1 MSIISGTSH
10 SSGGFYDFPINQSLR
25 FDGSSYLSRTPTT
38 AGNRKTWTWSGWV
51 KRSDVG
57 SSDNLVFQAGSGT
70 PWFICGFGANVTN
83 SFFVSFNAGSSG
95 VNFYTDALF
104 RDTSAWYHIVLA
116 VDTTQSTSTDRVKIY
131 VNGTQASTT
140 ENSSVSPNYDTQV
153 NNTQAHY
160 IGRNQ
165 ASNSYFNGYLANI
178 QFIGGQALDASYFGE
193 TKGVWIPKEYT
204 GSYGTNGFRLAF
216 NLSDFNTSGSA
227 VSDPYGS
234 AINLPDGNVA
244 DASGSGNHWQVN

>member
-1 MSIISGTSH
+1 MSLLPV
-10 SSGGFYDFPINQSLR
+10 GFGSAAGDYEITDSLR
-25 FDGSSYLSRTPTT
+25 FRTGYLNRTP
-38 AGNRKTWTWSGWV
+38 ASASNRTTWTWSGWV

-95 VNFYTDALF
+95 INFYTDALF

-131 VNGTQASTT
+131 VNRTQASTT
-140 ENSSVSPNYDTQV
+140 ENSSVSPFYDTQV

-165 ASNSYFNGYLANI
+165 ASSSYFKGYLADI
-178 QFIGGQALDASYFGE
+178 HFIDGQALGPEHFGKTE
-193 TKGVWIPKEYT
+193 NGIWEPKHYQ
-204 GSYGTNGFRLAF
+204 GSYGTNGFFLDF
-216 NLSDFNTSGSA
+216 HPENLEYKADNTLDFVKDSSG
-227 VSDPYGS
+227 
-234 AINLPDGNVA
+234 N
-244 DASGSGNHWQVN
+244 GNHWNGN